1 MAALRTIRTARGPV
15 QVHDSGGAA
24 PAVLVVHGM
33 PGDYRQGQTVDEDL
47 RDQARVLRISR
58 PGYAGTPLSSGRTA
72 HDSADLY
79 AALLDELGVSD
90 AVVLGISGGGP
101 SSFAFAQRHPHRC
114 RGLMLCCAL
123 QAGLMPV
130 PPGLRRLA
138 AVPGLSSLLSRIVA
152 VQARVRQPQFHP
164 ESFTP
169 AERAQLDD
177 PEVRAVLLRF
187 LREKPCGAGFRNDVR
202 QLELARVPAA
212 WPSGSVVPVVVLHGD
227 LDDVVPLS
235 HALDYVERIP
245 GARLEVLAGLGHS
258 LPLFAR
264 KQLADLLLELN
275 GSARI

>member
-1 MAALRTIRTARGPV
+1 MAALRIVRTARGPV
-15 QVHDSGGAA
+15 QVQDSGGAE

-33 PGDYRQGQTVDEDL
+33 PGDYRQGQTIDEDL
-47 RDQARVLRISR
+47 RDQARVLRVSR
-58 PGYAGTPLSSGRTA
+58 PGYGATPLSSGRTA
-72 HDSADLY
+72 QASADLY
-79 AALLDELGVSD
+79 AALLDELDIPD
-90 AVVLGISGGGP
+90 AIVLGISGGGP
-101 SSFAFAQRHPHRC
+101 SSYAFAQRHPDRC
-114 RGLMLCCAL
+114 RGLVLCCAL

-130 PPGLRRLA
+130 PSGLRRLA
-138 AVPGLSSLLSRIVA
+138 AVPGLWSLIARIVA
-152 VQARVRQPQFHP
+152 VQARLKQPQFQP

-177 PEVRAVLLRF
+177 PIVREVLLRF

-245 GARLEVLAGLGHS
+245 GARLEVLEGLGHS

-264 KQLADLLLELN
+264 KELADLLLELS
-275 GSARI
+275 GSART